1 VVRSN
6 QKLKLKRIAKKWK
19 IFKTMGVARHRVTV
33 MFRATMPLEMER
45 IAKRYLRHPSVI
57 SIGDK
62 DSSKNALSLPQ
73 GIIII
78 T

>member
-1 VVRSN
+1 M
-6 QKLKLKRIAKKWK
+6 KRIAKKWK
-19 IFKTMGVARHRVTV
+19 IFKTIVTV

-57 SIGDK
+57 SVGDK

-73 GIIII
+73 GIIFI

>member
-1 VVRSN
+1 
-6 QKLKLKRIAKKWK
+6 
-19 IFKTMGVARHRVTV
+19 MGVARHRVTV

-57 SIGDK
+57 SVGDK

-73 GIIII
+73 GIIIVTYTFLYNI
-78 T
+78 LRYIYVHFP